1 MKRQLVVAHVEHLL
15 EKSCP
20 HDLLGRQALAAL
32 LHADA
37 PAAGEI
43 MSYRGKRQCRRV
55 EHAAHFQELRGAR
68 MLRHAGRE
76 RKLVV
81 VEFAHR
87 GPRRSS
93 GGIGVF
99 PGETDGPSIPF
110 PVRETKF
117 SLLFAYLRFPDE
129 N

>member
-1 MKRQLVVAHVEHLL
+1 MKRQLVVADVEHLF

-20 HDLLGRQALAAL
+20 HDLLGRQALAPL
-32 LHADA
+32 PHADA
-37 PAAGEI
+37 PPASEI
-43 MSYRGKRQCRRV
+43 MSYRGQGQCRRV
-55 EHAAHFQELRGAR
+55 EHAAHLEELRGAR
-68 MLRHAGRE
+68 MLRHGGRE
-76 RKLVV
+76 REPVV
-81 VEFAHR
+81 VESTHR

-110 PVRETKF
+110 PLRETKF
-117 SLLFAYLRFPDE
+117 SFVFAYLPFPDE